1 MISAPRAIGRNAES
15 DGLRP
20 KYASDMLHKRVSVEF
35 KQAFVDPVQAAA
47 LPSCED
53 KALDRIFAGNRVQ
66 IVVYTQ

>member
-1 MISAPRAIGRNAES
+1 
-15 DGLRP
+15 
-20 KYASDMLHKRVSVEF
+20 MLHKRVSVEF